1 MKGPKAESV
10 KLSPLDMTYLDK
22 IYTAFSLNDAQ
33 EVKNFEKTTNHD
45 VKAVEYFIKSKL
57 S

>member
-1 MKGPKAESV
+1 MFSA
-10 KLSPLDMTYLDK
+10 YLDK
-22 IYTAFSLNDAQ
+22 IYTAFSINDAQ